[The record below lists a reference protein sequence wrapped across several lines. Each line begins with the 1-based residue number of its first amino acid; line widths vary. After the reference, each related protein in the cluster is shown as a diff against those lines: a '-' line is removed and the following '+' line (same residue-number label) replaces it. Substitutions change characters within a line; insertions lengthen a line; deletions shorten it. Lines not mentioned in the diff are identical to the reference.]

1 MSSQIWEESYI
12 RFILLMIS
20 KNAFLGSNAPALMQV
35 MVTRRWLDENFPQ
48 SSFGQSISILNT
60 NNVEA

>member
-20 KNAFLGSNAPALMQV
+20 KNAFLGSNAAALMQV

-48 SSFGQSISILNT
+48 WTFPS
-60 NNVEA
+60 